1 MKEASRIN
9 KELTDHL
16 LGKVISYATKADLP
30 LGNIIVLNEIL
41 KEGLTLLS
49 SQQRLTL
56 VKKLVTKNIFKSI
69 LNYGKNSDKDIN
81 NLCHD
86 ILLFNRNAPLD
97 APLVARLLEIFADG
111 SSSSHKRRA
120 EEVIKKEIIIDYKIE
135 VSEAVYNSPVSN
147 QSNYSQTDDQTDYQA
162 QRYGNLNK
170 DELNLSKEEVNLL
183 NLFWITDNIFTKI
196 EQCAAESAKLYL
208 HLVTKLESHYNDKG
222 ANFLGILESLD
233 KVEIGNYTYNV
244 YYPEY
249 HSPVTSQILSDLFKV
264 SENSIREHYRHT
276 RKRDT
281 STVYQNFKDRLDLN
295 AQDYIESAIA
305 SYRSNISDPTSHTLL
320 SLNELNRAR
329 WKDSFAEIKSRKTTL
344 TPKELLL
351 ATEKLI
357 QENERNPSIANIH
370 FEAMRLFSSINR
382 IASLKFYIN
391 YYASKLKGKKSKIKP
406 LPKTVSKKIFTNKN
420 QEEQF
425 HKILVILRSD
435 GQLIKAI
442 NEVPTVF
449 KVQRKKLKINQQ
461 EILKINETH
470 KETVEKL
477 NVILNVEEEEIL
489 SEEVKS
495 KPIVINKIEE
505 KNLESI
511 FGKTPDKGQSIS
523 ISFDPIQKEILLLF
537 KGNNFSLTDEQVSA
551 FAKKNH
557 KFKGQL
563 INGINELFY
572 EIEEDVLIE
581 DDDGIFSINKDYI
594 TFLEEI

>member
-1 MKEASRIN
+1 MKEVSIIN

-30 LGNIIVLNEIL
+30 LGNIIELNEIL
-41 KEGLTLLS
+41 KEGLALIS
-49 SQQRLTL
+49 SQQRLIL
-56 VKKLVTKNIFKSI
+56 VGKLVTKNIFKSI
-69 LNYGKNSDKDIN
+69 LKYDKNSDKDIN
-81 NLCHD
+81 DLCHD
-86 ILLFNRNAPLD
+86 ILLFNRD
-97 APLVARLLEIFADG
+97 APFDAALVARLLEVFTNEI
-111 SSSSHKRRA
+111 SNSHQKPA
-120 EEVIKKEIIIDYKIE
+120 EEVSKKEIIIDYKIE
-135 VSEAVYNSPVSN
+135 VSKAVYKAPASN
-147 QSNYSQTDDQTDYQA
+147 QSNYYQTDYQA

-170 DELNLSKEEVNLL
+170 EKLNLSKDEVKLL
-183 NLFWITDNIFTKI
+183 NLIWVTGNVFTEI

-208 HLVTKLESHYNDKG
+208 HIVTKLESYYNDKG

-233 KVEIGNYTYNV
+233 KVVRRNYSYN
-244 YYPEY
+244 EY
-249 HSPVTSQILSDLFKV
+249 FPDYNSPVTSQILNDLFKL

-281 STVYQNFKDRLDLN
+281 STVYQHFKKELDFN

-305 SYRSNISDPTSHTLL
+305 SYQSKISEPTSNTLL

-329 WKDSFAEIKSRKTTL
+329 WKDSFAEIKAKKTTL

-357 QENERNPSIANIH
+357 QENERNSSIANIH
-370 FEAMRLFSSINR
+370 FEAMKLFSSINR
-382 IASLKFYIN
+382 ITALKFYVN
-391 YYASKLKGKKSKIKP
+391 YYASKLKTKKSKIKP
-406 LPKTVSKKIFTNKN
+406 LPKNVSKKVFANKN

-449 KVQRKKLKINQQ
+449 KVQRKKIKINQQ
-461 EILKINETH
+461 EVLKINETH

-477 NVILNVEEEEIL
+477 NIILNVEEEDIL

-495 KPIVINKIEE
+495 KPTVINKIEE

-523 ISFDPIQKEILLLF
+523 ISFDPIQKAILLLF
-537 KGNNFSLTDEQVSA
+537 KGNNLSLTDEQVSA
-551 FAKKNH
+551 FAKKNR

-581 DDDGIFSINKDYI
+581 DDDGLFSINQDYI